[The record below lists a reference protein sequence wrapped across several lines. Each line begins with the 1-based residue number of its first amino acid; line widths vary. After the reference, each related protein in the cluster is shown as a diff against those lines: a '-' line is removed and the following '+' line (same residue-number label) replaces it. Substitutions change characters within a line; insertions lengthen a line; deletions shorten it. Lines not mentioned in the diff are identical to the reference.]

1 MCIFCALIIASLFLQ
16 LVYIVYSLRSDLSE
30 EHTSTDDQHL
40 RSFDDIF
47 FFAKLLT
54 LRSEL
59 DWGLH
64 YSMASFLCG
73 NGAKQLSDV
82 SRQLAAHPAGGK
94 TQLTEPNFC
103 TDISWNI
110 TMYTVD
116 YCVNILEGLLQNSS
130 TYGAPFCVIIYRSYN
145 PLIIVRFS
153 VLPCRCSWGVMLFSN
168 LICTSESVFIYF
180 IDCCMEWTVVD
191 AV

>member
-1 MCIFCALIIASLFLQ
+1 VYILCLNHRQSFLQ

-116 YCVNILEGLLQNSS
+116 YCVNILEGLLQN
-130 TYGAPFCVIIYRSYN
+130 I
-145 PLIIVRFS
+145 
-153 VLPCRCSWGVMLFSN
+153 CRISN
-168 LICTSESVFIYF
+168 DSVFQIKTEQF
-180 IDCCMEWTVVD
+180 NIWSAFLRHHIQELQPFDNS
-191 AV
+191 AVFCPTL

>member
-59 DWGLH
+59 D
-64 YSMASFLCG
+64 
-73 NGAKQLSDV
+73 
-82 SRQLAAHPAGGK
+82 
-94 TQLTEPNFC
+94 
-103 TDISWNI
+103 
-110 TMYTVD
+110 
-116 YCVNILEGLLQNSS
+116 
-130 TYGAPFCVIIYRSYN
+130 
-145 PLIIVRFS
+145 
-153 VLPCRCSWGVMLFSN
+153 
-168 LICTSESVFIYF
+168 
-180 IDCCMEWTVVD
+180 
-191 AV
+191 